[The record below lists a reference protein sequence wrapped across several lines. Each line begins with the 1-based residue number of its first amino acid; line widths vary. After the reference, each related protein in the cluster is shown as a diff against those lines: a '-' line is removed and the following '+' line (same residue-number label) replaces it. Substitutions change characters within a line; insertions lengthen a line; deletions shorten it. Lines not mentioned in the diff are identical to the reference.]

1 MKVKQDF
8 PVKIIAKGTGS
19 VLTTKDIHRTF
30 LPEFLAQRTGS
41 VLVSTAFSIRT
52 IWSDSYINRT

>member
-8 PVKIIAKGTGS
+8 PVRIIAKGTGS

-52 IWSDSYINRT
+52 I